1 MKNFPAR
8 GYLTAFSIQMI
19 WKIAKVKLDVGAKT
33 EKKSHFIGAPL
44 SVAITAEQI
53 IARLRLKFYNI
64 INRLHIFATPTPLG
78 FLQGR
83 ENNGTGK
90 IEYSLSGRRDRP
102 RWRRILMKS

>member
-1 MKNFPAR
+1 MLERKP
-8 GYLTAFSIQMI
+8 G
-19 WKIAKVKLDVGAKT
+19 
-33 EKKSHFIGAPL
+33 KKSHFIEALL

-64 INRLHIFATPTPLG
+64 INRLHIFAIPHPLGEAFVG

-102 RWRRILMKS
+102 R